1 MTNISKPN
9 PIANPNDT
17 FFAPSAIEATYNIE
31 TLIFS
36 TSAEKTNMFS

>member
-17 FFAPSAIEATYNIE
+17 FFAPSGFEATYNIE

-36 TSAEKTNMFS
+36 TSAGKTNMFS